1 MIKIDS
7 NEMIKINSNEE
18 IKTSSFNEARVTSHF
33 ERMTRSFVKETNINH
48 QSLTSEDVF
57 DKLELRLSRQIEINQ
72 NNVENFDEALEY
84 KEKFFK
90 NVKFINALKE
100 DHDKDATQRS
110 DSNNLYWQQTKNSH
124 SNLSWTAC
132 YNDFCEV
139 HLNDKI
145 ESRWFSKQK
154 SKRRRMTTRQVTK
167 TSFRH
172 KSSERWLHYDFDSS
186 TSTKKKWQKT
196 IFYVEEIFDNER
208 EII

>member
-1 MIKIDS
+1 
-7 NEMIKINSNEE
+7 MIKINSNEE

-110 DSNNLYWQQTKNSH
+110 DSNNLY
-124 SNLSWTAC
+124 
-132 YNDFCEV
+132 
-139 HLNDKI
+139 
-145 ESRWFSKQK
+145 
-154 SKRRRMTTRQVTK
+154 
-167 TSFRH
+167 
-172 KSSERWLHYDFDSS
+172 
-186 TSTKKKWQKT
+186 
-196 IFYVEEIFDNER
+196 
-208 EII
+208 